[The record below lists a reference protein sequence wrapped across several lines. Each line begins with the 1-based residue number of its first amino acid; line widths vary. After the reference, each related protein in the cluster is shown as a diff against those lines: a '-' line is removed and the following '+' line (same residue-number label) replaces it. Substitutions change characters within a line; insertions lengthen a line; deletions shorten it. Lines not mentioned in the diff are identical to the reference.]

1 LLRKKNEMV
10 ERIYCDYCGAELKKY
25 PFFYKLGRFVGEDL
39 ICSVCFNEYFKGNIG
54 KDRVRKYDSE
64 TMKKIEG

>member
-1 LLRKKNEMV
+1 MV
-10 ERIYCDYCGAELKKY
+10 KVLDRIYCDYCGVQLKDH

-39 ICSVCFNEYFKGNIG
+39 ICPVCFNEYFKGNIG
-54 KDRVRKYDSE
+54 KDKVRKYDSE

>member
-1 LLRKKNEMV
+1 MV
-10 ERIYCDYCGAELKKY
+10 RVGDRIYCDYCGVKLKDH

-39 ICSVCFNEYFKGNIG
+39 ICPVCFNEYFKGNIG
-54 KDRVRKYDSE
+54 KDKVQKYDSE